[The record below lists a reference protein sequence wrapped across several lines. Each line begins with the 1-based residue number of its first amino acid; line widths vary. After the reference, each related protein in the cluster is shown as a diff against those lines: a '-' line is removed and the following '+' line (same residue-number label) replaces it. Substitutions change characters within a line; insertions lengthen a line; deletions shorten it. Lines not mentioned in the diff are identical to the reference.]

1 MDPILLLKH
10 LRQETISYGCTR
22 EHFGSTGVPFLSSP
36 GDYRRIFNGEIEYV
50 HSIVNNE
57 YKKIIED
64 YMINDKD

>member
-10 LRQETISYGCTR
+10 LRQETIAYGCTR
-22 EHFGSTGVPFLSSP
+22 EHFALTGVPFLSNP